1 MRQRAKKSQQRPASA
16 RKILAIFI
24 ATAAPLRG
32 YYGQPDSSS
41 AGRDRN
47 FYPSAMSF
55 VWGIWIL
62 WALLVVITGALHL
75 YSSKL
80 SQNEDD
86 QIYLDDAFSKEK
98 AEQEAIA
105 AKVAKIESPLRIFRW
120 LSVIATVLVIAY
132 YITDFVRQFK

>member
-1 MRQRAKKSQQRPASA
+1 
-16 RKILAIFI
+16 
-24 ATAAPLRG
+24 
-32 YYGQPDSSS
+32 
-41 AGRDRN
+41 
-47 FYPSAMSF
+47 MSF
-55 VWGIWIL
+55 VWIIWIL

-98 AEQEAIA
+98 AEQAEIA
-105 AKVAKIESPLRIFRW
+105 AKVAKVESPLRIFRW